1 MNFISHSV
9 QSASPALVTFRRKD
23 ESTHCSRP
31 NFYATSDGVFEVALA
46 KVTRE
51 DEGAYEVTLEAAN
64 GRSSTFSYV
73 LVVIGQLPTTHQL
86 SIPLNSTFD
95 IPSFR
100 QVRL

>member
-1 MNFISHSV
+1 MNLIFYPV

-23 ESTHCSRP
+23 ESSYCSRP

-51 DEGAYEVTLEAAN
+51 DEGAYEVTLEAAK
-64 GRSSTFSYV
+64 GQSSTFNYV
-73 LVVIGQLPTTHQL
+73 LVVMGQPPTNQL
-86 SIPLNSTFD
+86 NILLNSTFD

>member
-23 ESTHCSRP
+23 ESSHCSRP
-31 NFYATSDGVFEVALA
+31 SFYATSDGVFEVALA

-64 GRSSTFSYV
+64 GQSSTFSYV
-73 LVVIGQLPTTHQL
+73 LVVMGQPPTNQL
-86 SIPLNSTFD
+86 SIPLNTTFD

>member
-1 MNFISHSV
+1 MNLISYPV

-23 ESTHCSRP
+23 ESAHCSRP

-64 GRSSTFSYV
+64 GQSSTFSYV
-73 LVVIGQLPTTHQL
+73 LVVMGELPFQY
-86 SIPLNSTFD
+86 SA
-95 IPSFR
+95 
-100 QVRL
+100 